1 MISKSVN
8 NKDMIVYWTDSEH
21 YYIDE
26 HNKHIAVTDNEGNMN
41 IAMLNPYGELPFR
54 RTPFSIFFRLLG

>member
-8 NKDMIVYWTDSEH
+8 NKDMIVYWTDNEH

-26 HNKHIAVTDNEGNMN
+26 HNKTHCSN
-41 IAMLNPYGELPFR
+41 R
-54 RTPFSIFFRLLG
+54 Q